1 MGRFTVF
8 GMLVFCLGAS
18 GCASNDVLLK
28 KQMETD
34 SRLEQVLQ
42 GRTADNARIAKLD
55 EGLKSLQEQLKTL
68 SSDLEQVRKS
78 GQETASSTET
88 LTRRMSA
95 LSTQV
100 GKAKIEVVNQE
111 TSPAEKDSA
120 QQAAYMKAFGLFS
133 ANNFTEAI
141 AGFEE
146 YLKAFPDGEYAGNAQ
161 YWIGECF
168 YTQKNYREA
177 LAAFERVVA
186 VYQKSSK
193 VPDAM
198 LKIGYSLISFNEP
211 QKAKSALQSLIEK
224 FPKSQAAVKAR
235 EKLARLNTQ

>member
-8 GMLVFCLGAS
+8 GVVALCLGAS

-28 KQMETD
+28 KQMEME

-42 GRTADNARIAKLD
+42 GRATDNARIARLD
-55 EGLKSLQEQLKTL
+55 EGMKSLQDQVQSLSNELGQVKKSAQETAASNETLARRISTL
-68 SSDLEQVRKS
+68 SSQAGR
-78 GQETASSTET
+78 
-88 LTRRMSA
+88 
-95 LSTQV
+95 
-100 GKAKIEVVNQE
+100 AKIEVVNQE
-111 TSPAEKDSA
+111 ASPVEKDGG
-120 QQAAYMKAFGLFS
+120 QQAAYMRAFGLFS
-133 ANNFTEAI
+133 ANEFSAAI

-161 YWIGECF
+161 YWIGECY

-177 LAAFERVVA
+177 LAAFERVVT
-186 VYQKSSK
+186 VYQQSAK

-211 QKAKSALQSLIEK
+211 TKARAALQTLIDK
-224 FPKSQAAVKAR
+224 YPKSQAAVKAR